1 MLIGHFAVA
10 FAAKRAVP
18 RVSLGVLVAATELI
32 DLLWPLFLFAG
43 WESVRIDPGNT
54 AFTPLAFV
62 HYPITHSLVGAAG
75 WSILFGLLYWAFTR
89 YAAGA
94 VVVGLVAVSHWF
106 LDALVHR
113 PDLPLYPGSSPL
125 IGLGLWNSVAGT
137 VLLEGAMF
145 LAAVWFYVSGT
156 RPRDRV
162 GRYALWSFVAF
173 LLLIYVANLLGPP
186 PPSVQAIA
194 WAGLSL
200 YLIPLWAGWFD
211 RHRNV
216 AGGETAGDRV
226 DAPSPVDRI
235 G

>member
-43 WESVRIDPGNT
+43 LESVRIDPGNT
-54 AFTPLAFV
+54 AVTPLAFV
-62 HYPITHSLVGAAG
+62 HYPITHSLVGASG
-75 WSILFGLLYWAFTR
+75 WAILFGLLYWAVTR

-94 VVVGLVAVSHWF
+94 VVVGLVTVSHWF

-113 PDLPLYPGSSPL
+113 PDLPLYPGSSTL
-125 IGLGLWNSVAGT
+125 VGLGLWNSVAGT
-137 VLLEGAMF
+137 VLVEGGMF
-145 LAAVWFYVSGT
+145 LAGVWLYASGT

-162 GRYALWSFVAF
+162 GRYALWAFVAF
-173 LLLIYVANLLGPP
+173 LVLIYIGNLFGPP

-194 WAGLSL
+194 WAGMAS
-200 YLIPLWAGWFD
+200 YLLALWAEWFD
-211 RHRNV
+211 RHRFV
-216 AGGETAGDRV
+216 APGDAVGDAV
-226 DAPSPVDRI
+226 DALSTVDRNA
-235 G
+235 